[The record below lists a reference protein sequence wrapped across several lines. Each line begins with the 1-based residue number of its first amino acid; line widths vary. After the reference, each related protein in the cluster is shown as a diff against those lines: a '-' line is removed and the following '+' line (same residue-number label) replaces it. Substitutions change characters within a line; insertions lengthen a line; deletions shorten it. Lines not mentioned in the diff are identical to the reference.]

1 MPEENNMRWISGFWR
16 RVGALFIDTIIL
28 GIVGLGLGFALET
41 QFVELGGW
49 GRFVGFF
56 IALVYFGVM
65 NSSISGGQTFG
76 KKALKLK
83 VVNSDNQ
90 SIDVL
95 RSFARYSILGIPFF
109 LNGAHFTSEA
119 LTSNWVLYPISLIVF
134 GGLLSAAYLYI
145 FNRVTRQSLHDF
157 IMGTFVVN
165 VGVEKQETNS
175 VWRPHLAIVGVIFV
189 AAAIVPAFTSG
200 LAKSEP
206 FKELLSAQTALMKN
220 PSINYATVSY
230 GQSSFSSDN
239 KEVTTTT
246 YVSAQAFL
254 KKNSVSDTEMARKLA
269 EILASKYSEALQKD
283 VIQINLIYGYD
294 IGIASKWSNYAH
306 RFNPKELA
314 VHE

>member
-1 MPEENNMRWISGFWR
+1 MTEENKMRWISGFWR
-16 RVGALFIDTIIL
+16 RVGAFFVDVIIL
-28 GIVGLGLGFALET
+28 GIVGIALGFVLEA

-56 IALVYFGVM
+56 IALVYFGLM
-65 NSSISGGQTFG
+65 NSRISGGQTFG
-76 KKALKLK
+76 KKVLKLK

-109 LNGAHFTSEA
+109 LNGAYFTSEA
-119 LTSNWVLYPISLIVF
+119 LTSSWVLYPLSFMVL
-134 GGLLSAAYLYI
+134 GGTLSVIYLYI
-145 FNRVTRQSLHDF
+145 FNRVTRQSLHDV

-165 VGVEKQETNS
+165 VGVEKQETNP

-189 AAAIVPAFTSG
+189 VAVIVPAVTSTF
-200 LAKSEP
+200 AQHES
-206 FKELLSAQTALMKN
+206 FKDLLSAQTALMKN
-220 PSINYATVSY
+220 PSINYATISY
-230 GQSSFSSDN
+230 GHSFSSEN
-239 KEVTTTT
+239 KESTITT

-254 KKNSVSDTEMARKLA
+254 KKNSMADAVLARKLA
-269 EILASKYSEALQKD
+269 ETLISKYSEALKKD

-294 IGIASKWSNYAH
+294 IGIAYKWNNFAYK
-306 RFNPKELA
+306 FNPEELM